1 MSQCIQLVTSVSLQ
15 GGGPGSECDDTT
27 DPSNRKRFT
36 VRMFLPIDPFNGKR
50 FTVRMFLPMEV
61 VTMPQRIKVV
71 EFGSLIEI
79 PYELQVHQAISNLR
93 KQQGDYPDK
102 FHT

>member
-1 MSQCIQLVTSVSLQ
+1 MSQCLQVVTSVSLQ
-15 GGGPGSECDDTT
+15 GGGSGSECDDST
-27 DPSNRKRFT
+27 
-36 VRMFLPIDPFNGKR
+36 DPFNGKR

-61 VTMPQRIKVV
+61 VTMPQRRKVV

-79 PYELQVHQAISNLR
+79 PKYVRPSATCASNKAIILTS
-93 KQQGDYPDK
+93 